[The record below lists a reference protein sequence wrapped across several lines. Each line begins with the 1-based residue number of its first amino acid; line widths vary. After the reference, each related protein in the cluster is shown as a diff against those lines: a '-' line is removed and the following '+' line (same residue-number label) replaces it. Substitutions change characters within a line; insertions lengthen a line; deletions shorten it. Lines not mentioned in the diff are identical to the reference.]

1 MKLVLLPAFDGTG
14 RMFQPL
20 IKELGDRFEAM
31 PIAYPESGPQDY
43 QSLSDYVLQQIP
55 SGENYILLGES
66 FAGPIVY
73 QIACR
78 DSEHCVAAVFV
89 ATYLTNPRPGI
100 LSILTRLPASLVL
113 KFVSS
118 PAAVRALTLSHRA
131 ADSVAGAIAE
141 NFASVDETVIKQR
154 LKTIGSI
161 NTRPE
166 ETVEVPAFYI
176 QASDDR
182 LVLPKK
188 LPDFK
193 ALCCSLTIDSVEGGH
208 FVLQENPQASAR
220 VLLARLSE
228 FQ

>member
-20 IKELGDRFEAM
+20 IKALGDRFEAM
-31 PIAYPESGPQDY
+31 PLAYPESGPQDY
-43 QSLSDYVLQQIP
+43 PSLSDYVRQQIP

-73 QIACR
+73 QVACR

-89 ATYLTNPRPGI
+89 ATYLTNPSPGI
-100 LSILTRLPASLVL
+100 LSVLTRLPSSLVS

-118 PAAVRALTLSHRA
+118 PTVVRALTLSHRA
-131 ADSVAGAIAE
+131 ASPVAGSIAE
-141 NFASVDETVIKQR
+141 NFASVDKDAIKQR

-161 NTRPE
+161 NERPA
-166 ETVEVPAFYI
+166 ETLEAPAFYI

-193 ALCCSLTIDSVEGGH
+193 ALCRSLTIDSVEGGH

-220 VLLARLSE
+220 ILLARLSE
-228 FQ
+228 FL

>member
-20 IKELGDRFEAM
+20 IKELGDRFETM

-43 QSLSDYVLQQIP
+43 PSLSDYVRKQIP
-55 SGENYILLGES
+55 PGENYILLGES

-73 QIACR
+73 RIACR
-78 DSEHCVAAVFV
+78 DSEHCMAAVFV

-100 LSILTRLPASLVL
+100 LSVLTRLPASLVS

-118 PAAVRALTLSHRA
+118 PVAVRALTLSHLA

-141 NFASVDETVIKQR
+141 NFASVDEPVIKQR

-161 NTRPE
+161 NARPV
-166 ETVEVPAFYI
+166 ETLEVPAFYI

-193 ALCCSLTIDSVEGGH
+193 ALCRSLTIDSVEGGH
-208 FVLQENPQASAR
+208 FVLQENPQASAQ
-220 VLLARLSE
+220 VLLARLSG
-228 FQ
+228 FL